1 MLKFNFTNPGFV
13 SEEEFAAAAEKKG
26 GAFFEPGNYDLIVNQ
41 IRYLEMAKKDP
52 SWASFEITL
61 TDGKATL
68 HEVPCKPVPGQPP
81 KTKLVAK
88 DAAGKDV
95 KSIRHFLYVP
105 TQKVT
110 YGEKQSTFMF
120 VKFREFMAAL
130 GETITCDKAGLSIIP
145 KYFKDPAK
153 LQGVVLNVDI
163 GYDGPYA
170 KFVAKDDY
178 RLAGADG
185 KNICE
190 DAFSSR
196 QAAEAE
202 AANRGIALSNFVN
215 VLKFAA
221 SQTAPKAETVVE
233 EEW

>member
-1 MLKFNFTNPGFV
+1 MLKFNFSNPGIN
-13 SEEEFAAAAEKKG
+13 SEEDFKTASELKG
-26 GAFFEPGNYDLIVNQ
+26 GSFFEPGNYDLVLAQ
-41 IRYLEMAKKDP
+41 VTFKKMAEKDP
-52 SWASFEITL
+52 SWASFELVL

-68 HEVPCKPVPGQPP
+68 HEVPARPVPGQPP

-95 KSIRHFLYVP
+95 KSIKHYLSVP

-130 GETITCDKAGLSIIP
+130 GESITCDKDGLSKIP

-153 LQGVVLNVDI
+153 LVGTVLNVDI

-170 KFVAKDDY
+170 KYVAKDEY
-178 RLAGADG
+178 KLIGADG
-185 KNICE
+185 KE
-190 DAFSSR
+190 VSDDVYPSK
-196 QAAEAE
+196 QAAEAG
-202 AANRGIALSNFVN
+202 AADKGMTLVGFVN
-215 VLKFAA
+215 VMKF
-221 SQTAPKAETVVE
+221 TAKTTEATPATQED
-233 EEW
+233 EW